1 MNLNNEGKKEFTV
14 DEASRIEKLI
24 IQKLNASSSE
34 QKSIRNK
41 IRALGFY
48 ASDFGIG
55 GGYTVADF
63 RRVVK
68 ILGKVDS
75 ALQQSNAS
83 KVIATKTA
91 SQDLLNI
98 SNRKITLDHSQSVI
112 SQLKT
117 LGFKGFETIE
127 NIKCTNYDMLPKE
140 IGIYIILYTA
150 DYTEFLSVSTGGAVK
165 GRDPNV
171 SIEELERNWVN
182 NTPILYIGKAGGER
196 SSATIHSRLKQY
208 FRFGEGKPV
217 GHWGGRYIWQLDKAD
232 ALTVCWLELP
242 DAIPAQIETA
252 LIKEF
257 SAHYGQR
264 PFANL
269 KD

>member
-1 MNLNNEGKKEFTV
+1 MKGRKEFTV
-14 DEASRIEKLI
+14 EESLQLEKLI
-24 IQKLNASSSE
+24 TQKLNASSLE

-68 ILGKVDS
+68 ILGKADS
-75 ALQQSNAS
+75 VLQQSNIS
-83 KVIATKTA
+83 KAVVTKTA
-91 SQDLLNI
+91 TQDLLNT
-98 SNRKITLDHSQSVI
+98 SSRKITLDHSQSVI
-112 SQLKT
+112 PQLKT

-127 NIKCTNYDMLPKE
+127 NIRRTNYVMLPKE
-140 IGIYIILYTA
+140 RGIYIIFYTA
-150 DYTEFLSVSTGGAVK
+150 DSTKFLSVGTGGAFK
-165 GRDPNV
+165 GKNPNV
-171 SIEELERNWVN
+171 SIDELERNWVN
-182 NTPILYIGKAGGER
+182 NVPILYIGKAGGENG
-196 SSATIHSRLKQY
+196 SATIHSRLKQY

-217 GHWGGRYIWQLDKAD
+217 GHWGGRYIWQLAKAD
-232 ALTVCWLELP
+232 AMIVCWLELP

>member
-1 MNLNNEGKKEFTV
+1 MKGKKEFTV
-14 DEASRIEKLI
+14 DEASKIEDLI
-24 IQKLNASSSE
+24 TQKLNASSAE
-34 QKSIRNK
+34 QKSIRSK
-41 IRALGFY
+41 IRGLGFY

-75 ALQQSNAS
+75 ALQQSNTS
-83 KVIATKTA
+83 KVIVTKTA
-91 SQDLLNI
+91 TQDLLNT
-98 SNRKITLDHSQSVI
+98 SSKKITLDHSQSI
-112 SQLKT
+112 IPQLKT

-127 NIKCTNYDMLPKE
+127 DIKKSNYLMLPKE
-140 IGIYIILYTA
+140 KGIYIILFTA
-150 DYTEFLSVSTGGAVK
+150 DSPKFLCVGSGGAFK

-182 NTPILYIGKAGGER
+182 NTQIIYIGKAGEENG
-196 SSATIHSRLKQY
+196 SATIHSRLKQY

-232 ALTVCWLELP
+232 ALIVCWLEVP
-242 DAIPAQIETA
+242 DAIPAQIETT

-257 SAHYGQR
+257 SNYYGQR